1 MTTAIQQIPTRTT
14 TELIAEMQFRANT
27 MPEIVSLSYDFESFM
42 ELYDE
47 NFSEGSEKEV
57 RNEQRNRRKQVHC
70 QGIS

>member
-14 TELIAEMQFRANT
+14 TELLAEMQFRANT

-57 RNEQRNRRKQVHC
+57 SNVV
-70 QGIS
+70 